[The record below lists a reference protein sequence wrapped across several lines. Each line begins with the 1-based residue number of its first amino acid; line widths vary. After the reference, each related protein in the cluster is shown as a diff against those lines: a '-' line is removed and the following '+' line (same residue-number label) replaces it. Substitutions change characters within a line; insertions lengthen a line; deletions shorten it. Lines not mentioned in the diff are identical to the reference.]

1 MSAFR
6 QPIAFPLLIIIFVFL
21 LNSGNRGT
29 LPIAS
34 AADDY
39 SGADFWEEKSMF
51 CICMSELCGKR
62 YYGIIF
68 DTGKTKT
75 LHIRKGALQLPE
87 DSSSSDYTL
96 LIIYGAKKIFWK
108 NFEGVNSLDRNNF
121 VHLLNG
127 HKHGA
132 CKPYSTLTLFE
143 KLQERIDIEKDEDS
157 GRTILDELR

>member
-1 MSAFR
+1 M
-6 QPIAFPLLIIIFVFL
+6 IIFIL
-21 LNSGNRGT
+21 LMHTGGRGT
-29 LPIAS
+29 LPIAN
-34 AADDY
+34 AAEDY
-39 SGADFWEEKSMF
+39 AGVDFWEEKSMF
-51 CICMSELCGKR
+51 CICMAELCDER

-68 DTGKTKT
+68 DTGKATT
-75 LHIRKGALQLPE
+75 IQIRKDSIQLPDE
-87 DSSSSDYTL
+87 SSASDYTL

-108 NFEGVNSLDRNNF
+108 NFAGVNSLDRNNF